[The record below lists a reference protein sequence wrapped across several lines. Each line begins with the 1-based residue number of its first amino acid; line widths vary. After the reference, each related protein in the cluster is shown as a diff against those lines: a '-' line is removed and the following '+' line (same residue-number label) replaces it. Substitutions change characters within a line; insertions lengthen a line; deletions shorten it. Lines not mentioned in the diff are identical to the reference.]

1 MATNRALDGVLTKR
15 ANRQEKYT
23 EKQIEDLLKCSD
35 PNDGY
40 LYFIKNFFY
49 IQHPV
54 KGKMLL
60 EPYDYQIR
68 LLQSYHNYT
77 NTVNLCPRQ
86 VGKCSFSK
94 THVTLKNKHTNEVQ
108 RMPIGEFFEIQKANN
123 S

>member
-15 ANRQEKYT
+15 ANKQEKYT
-23 EKQIEDLLKCSD
+23 EKQIEELLKCTD
-35 PNDGY
+35 PDDGY

-86 VGKCSFSK
+86 VGKCQIAATK
-94 THVTLKNKHTNEVQ
+94 INIKHRETGEVREVTV
-108 RMPIGEFFEIQKANN
+108 GEFFEMQKN
-123 S
+123 SCN